1 MGVGVYG
8 MATFLCISK
17 YCSLL
22 NLKFVFYLN
31 TFIISNSRTIKLNYN
46 L

>member
-1 MGVGVYG
+1 MIFNNLRYL
-8 MATFLCISK
+8 FLQLTTD
-17 YCSLL
+17 CSLL

-31 TFIISNSRTIKLNYN
+31 TFIIFNSRTIKLNYN